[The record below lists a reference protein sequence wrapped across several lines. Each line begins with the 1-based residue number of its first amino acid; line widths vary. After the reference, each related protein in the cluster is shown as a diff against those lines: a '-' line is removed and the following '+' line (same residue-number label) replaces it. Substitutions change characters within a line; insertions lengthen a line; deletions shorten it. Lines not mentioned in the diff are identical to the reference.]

1 VDNVLIIGDDIKK
14 LQQLEDEFTQVS
26 KMTSLG
32 ITSLHIG
39 LEIIYLPKG
48 IILHQ

>member
-1 VDNVLIIGDDIKK
+1 MLIIGDDIKK
-14 LQQLEDEFTQVS
+14 LHQLEDEFTQVS

-32 ITSLHIG
+32 ITSLYIG
-39 LEIIYLPKG
+39 LEIIHLPKG

>member
-1 VDNVLIIGDDIKK
+1 MLIIGDDIKK
-14 LQQLEDEFTQVS
+14 LHQLEDEFTQVS

-39 LEIIYLPKG
+39 LEIIYLPEG

>member
-1 VDNVLIIGDDIKK
+1 MLIIGEDIKELHK
-14 LQQLEDEFTQVS
+14 LEDEFTQVS
-26 KMTSLG
+26 KMTSSS
-32 ITSLHIG
+32 ITSLCMG